1 GETRQVRREH
11 TGGADIHGA
20 LSAIHRAHP
29 RVDARDLALRP
40 RIGDEQGAGERGE
53 GEPEPERIASVVS
66 GDAREGS
73 DLRVSVDGG
82 IEELARVG
90 GGAAG
95 ARHHSVQGVEDGAG
109 DHQPA
114 TESEAAHCK
123 RRRRASGGH
132 TPTRSFCLPKYLVS
146 GKIATNATFRYLPV
160 TINTIGSPTPRPPME
175 SSAGSSLIASVAS
188 GPPSRFNASTAP
200 SCSASHL

>member
-1 GETRQVRREH
+1 MDVDEPADGGDVRHHCDQQQRGEHQVERGVRHCGLGETRQVRREH

-123 RRRRASGGH
+123 RRRGAHAAS
-132 TPTRSFCLPKYLVS
+132 
-146 GKIATNATFRYLPV
+146 
-160 TINTIGSPTPRPPME
+160 
-175 SSAGSSLIASVAS
+175 
-188 GPPSRFNASTAP
+188 
-200 SCSASHL
+200 